1 MNLRADTR
9 LQRCAARLQT
19 ENEELK
25 LKNFQLAQ
33 FCEASAEGFDNLNN
47 KIAELKEEIEA
58 DACYIALKEE
68 TISFLNNE
76 EKKMRKRIAEL
87 EKDNEALKKEKNN
100 VWDRNT
106 QLKFDM
112 DKLEKKIERQQETIT
127 EQRKDIVRLRE
138 YEVIVKNDEGGEMER
153 QKQNKKTGLI
163 EGRCCSACDY
173 EYMNSDLCRL
183 CL

>member
-1 MNLRADTR
+1 
-9 LQRCAARLQT
+9 
-19 ENEELK
+19 
-25 LKNFQLAQ
+25 
-33 FCEASAEGFDNLNN
+33 
-47 KIAELKEEIEA
+47 
-58 DACYIALKEE
+58 
-68 TISFLNNE
+68 
-76 EKKMRKRIAEL
+76 
-87 EKDNEALKKEKNN
+87 
-100 VWDRNT
+100 
-106 QLKFDM
+106 M

>member
-47 KIAELKEEIEA
+47 KIAEL
-58 DACYIALKEE
+58 
-68 TISFLNNE
+68 
-76 EKKMRKRIAEL
+76 
-87 EKDNEALKKEKNN
+87 EKDNEKLKNECGSAFGRLHALSKEKNN